1 MKGDRYPAINGETSV
16 AMTAIQKVLSDAL
29 NRPRH
34 RPRQLKN
41 RCRILARMFKMSRAL
56 PMMTPKKLRVIEGGR
71 SERLLQSLLREPEAF
86 DEDTFDELL
95 ERFRAEISP
104 AAAYDLIVER
114 LRRLPARS
122 ELEKQA
128 VIAVATGD
136 TATAARLRETIVRRN
151 ALGLRLVSSGACD

>member
-29 NRPRH
+29 NRPR
-34 RPRQLKN
+34 QLKN
-41 RCRILARMFKMSRAL
+41 LSRILAWMFKISRAL
-56 PMMTPKKLRVIEGGR
+56 PMMIPKKLRVIEGSR
-71 SERLLQSLLREPEAF
+71 SERLLQRLLREPASF

-136 TATAARLRETIVRRN
+136 RATAARLRETIVRRN